1 MGRHLGVFSC
11 TMLMYPTPSIFPLL
25 HFLAKTCPQ
34 HRSYHRHRYIFDTI
48 DYPWLRRFCWRI
60 PFTLGGRLFVLVLW
74 ALHLARIWH
83 DVSSLWRGKGV
94 PRSRI
99 SPSKVPCNRYI
110 FRKCH
115 HPWFYGEQLYRKAPF
130 SNHYVSFVH
139 VITIGLC
146 PEVGINDLHKHN
158 V

>member
-11 TMLMYPTPSIFPLL
+11 TMLMYPTPSIFLYHVFSL
-25 HFLAKTCPQ
+25 KSVQ
-34 HRSYHRHRYIFDTI
+34 HRSCHRHRYIFDTI
-48 DYPWLRRFCWRI
+48 EYPWLRRFRRRI

-94 PRSRI
+94 PRSRV
-99 SPSKVPCNRYI
+99 SPPKVPCNRYI
-110 FRKCH
+110 FCKCH
-115 HPWFYGEQLYRKAPF
+115 YPWFYGEQLYRKVPL
-130 SNHYVSFVH
+130 SNHHVPFVH
-139 VITIGLC
+139 VITTGLC
-146 PEVGINDLHKHN
+146 PKVGLNDLHKHN